1 MRASLFILTAGLTL
15 AGAVSLA
22 RAEDAE
28 ILQTPDP
35 ATVLDIAKGFG
46 SARMGKDDNGDPMI
60 YGRVEG
66 VKYVIYFYGCE
77 DHENC
82 KSLQFSTGYTD
93 PLTADQANAW
103 NAKYRWVK
111 AYSGDGSNFQMD
123 ISFAGGITR
132 ANLEEQFSN
141 WNAMAG
147 NIKDFVDGK

>member
-1 MRASLFILTAGLTL
+1 MRANLSAFIIGLALIGTVS
-15 AGAVSLA
+15 AV

-35 ATVLDIAKGFG
+35 AAILDIAKGFG
-46 SARMGKDDNGDPMI
+46 SARMDKDDNGDPMLS
-60 YGRVEG
+60 GRIDG

-93 PLTADQANAW
+93 PLTADQANVW

-111 AYSGDGSNFQMD
+111 AYAGDGSNFRMD
-123 ISFAGGITR
+123 VSFAGGITR

-141 WNAMAG
+141 WNAMAA
-147 NIKDFVDGK
+147 NIKDFVNGK

>member
-1 MRASLFILTAGLTL
+1 MRANLSAFITGLAL
-15 AGAVSLA
+15 AGTVSAV

-35 ATVLDIAKGFG
+35 PAILDIAKGFG
-46 SARMGKDDNGDPMI
+46 SARMDKDDNGDPMLS
-60 YGRVEG
+60 GRIEG

-111 AYSGDGSNFQMD
+111 AYAGDGSNFKMD
-123 ISFAGGITR
+123 VSFAGGITR

-141 WNAMAG
+141 WNTMAG
-147 NIKDFVDGK
+147 NIKGFLSGE

>member
-1 MRASLFILTAGLTL
+1 MRATLSVSIASLAL
-15 AGAVSLA
+15 AYVASAA
-22 RAEDAE
+22 RAEDAA

-46 SARMGKDDNGDPMI
+46 SARMDKDDNGDPMI
-60 YGRVEG
+60 SGRVEG
-66 VKYVIYFYGCE
+66 VKYLIHFYGCE

-93 PLTADQANAW
+93 PLTADRANAW

-111 AYSGDGSNFQMD
+111 AYSGDGSNFKMD
-123 ISFAGGITR
+123 VSFAGGITR

-147 NIKDFVDGK
+147 NIKD

>member
-1 MRASLFILTAGLTL
+1 MRANLSAFVTGLAL
-15 AGAVSLA
+15 VAAVSAA
-22 RAEDAE
+22 RADDAE
-28 ILQTPDP
+28 ILQKPEP
-35 ATVLDIAKGFG
+35 AGVLDIAKGFG
-46 SARMGKDDNGDPMI
+46 SARIDRDNNGDPMI
-60 YGRVEG
+60 SGRVEG

-111 AYSGDGSNFQMD
+111 AYSGDGSNFKMD
-123 ISFAGGITR
+123 VSFAGGITK

-141 WNAMAG
+141 WNAMAT
-147 NIKDFVDGK
+147 NIKNFLSGE

>member
-1 MRASLFILTAGLTL
+1 MRANLSAFLTGLVL
-15 AGAVSLA
+15 AGTVSAV
-22 RAEDAE
+22 RADDAE
-28 ILQTPDP
+28 ILQKPDP
-35 ATVLDIAKGFG
+35 AAILDIAKGFG

-60 YGRVEG
+60 SGRIEG

-93 PLTADQANAW
+93 PLSADQANAW

-111 AYSGDGSNFQMD
+111 AYAGDGSNFRMD
-123 ISFAGGITR
+123 VSFAGGVTR

-147 NIKDFVDGK
+147 NIKDFLNGK

>member
-1 MRASLFILTAGLTL
+1 MRANLSAFITGLAL
-15 AGAVSLA
+15 AGTVSAV

-35 ATVLDIAKGFG
+35 AAILDIAKGFG
-46 SARMGKDDNGDPMI
+46 SARMDKDDNGDPMI
-60 YGRVEG
+60 SGRIEG

-93 PLTADQANAW
+93 PLSADQANAW

-111 AYSGDGSNFQMD
+111 AYAGDGSNFRMD
-123 ISFAGGITR
+123 VSFAGGITR
-132 ANLEEQFSN
+132 ANVEEQFSN
-141 WNAMAG
+141 WNAMAA
-147 NIKDFVDGK
+147 NIRDFVAGK

>member
-1 MRASLFILTAGLTL
+1 MRANLSAFIAGLAM
-15 AGAVSLA
+15 AGATSVA

-28 ILQTPDP
+28 ILQKPDP
-35 ATVLDIAKGFG
+35 AAILDIAKGFG
-46 SARMGKDDNGDPMI
+46 SARINRDDNGDPMI
-60 YGRVEG
+60 YGRIGG

-111 AYSGDGSNFQMD
+111 AYSGDGSNFKMD
-123 ISFAGGITR
+123 VSFAGGITR

-141 WNAMAG
+141 WDAMTG
-147 NIKDFVDGK
+147 NIKGFLSGG

>member
-1 MRASLFILTAGLTL
+1 MRANLSALITGLAL
-15 AGAVSLA
+15 VASVSAA

-35 ATVLDIAKGFG
+35 AAVLDIAKGFG
-46 SARMGKDDNGDPMI
+46 SARIDKDNNGDPMI
-60 YGRVEG
+60 SGRIEG

-111 AYSGDGSNFQMD
+111 AYSGDGSNFKMD
-123 ISFAGGITR
+123 VSFAGGITK

-141 WNAMAG
+141 WNAMAA
-147 NIKDFVDGK
+147 NIKDFLSGK